1 MINNMVRVV
10 TLAGRALKM
19 WRYAEFL
26 PLPEVYAPPS
36 ADGGTPL
43 VASRKLA
50 EHWGVK
56 NLYFK
61 NDAVC
66 FPSLSFKARVVST
79 ALAAAR
85 PFAFETAACTSN
97 PNPSTPT
104 PPQPPHHPL
113 HPCVF
118 PPPDLD

>member
-1 MINNMVRVV
+1 
-10 TLAGRALKM
+10 M

-26 PLPEVYAPPS
+26 PLPEGYAPPS
-36 ADGGTPL
+36 AVGGTPL

-61 NDAVC
+61 NDAVW
-66 FPSLSFKARVVST
+66 FPSLSFKDRVVAT

-85 PFAFETAACTSN
+85 RFGFQTVGFSSTANLKNAVAAQSAEQGIDACAFIPAE
-97 PNPSTPT
+97 
-104 PPQPPHHPL
+104 L
-113 HPCVF
+113 HPA
-118 PPPDLD
+118 PILITRAD